1 MDKFFTDYFEL
12 IHQSIQ
18 SVNHALQKDAASRIK
33 IVSSGGWK
41 IILAGNGGK
50 AEMASMFPLISPKL
64 LESGP
69 STLMKQICS
78 LVFPMT
84 TAMNGYLKKPLDSM
98 AMKAIC

>member
-12 IHQSIQ
+12 IHQNIR
-18 SVNHALQKDAASRIK
+18 SVNHALLKDAAIRIK

-50 AEMASMFPLISPKL
+50 AEMPSMFLSILPKQ
-64 LESGP
+64 LESEP

-84 TAMNGYLKKPLDSM
+84 TAMNGYLKKPLNSM
-98 AMKAIC
+98 VRKAIC